1 MHRPWFMAV
10 YVCLHLAWAGAAET
24 APIGSVNSSGDVQL
38 NAVSAPSG
46 SSLFVGQTVTTGPAA
61 GASIAL
67 RDSTRVLL
75 GRDARATFG
84 AGRVMLEKG
93 SARFTAAA
101 DRTGVYAAGLRLEP
115 AEGTGAVEAALGE
128 NGRVTVSGV
137 SGGFR
142 VIDADGSQLASIHP
156 GQQLLFGLAAQEQTQ
171 QTQGTAQGRSG
182 GQAPETSTQKKRS
195 GGAVPAGAGAKSS
208 KTALYVVLGAGAAA
222 AGLGIALSQKRGS

>member
-1 MHRPWFMAV
+1 MHRPWFMAI

-24 APIGSVNSSGDVQL
+24 VPIGSVNSSGDVRL
-38 NAVSAPSG
+38 NAVFAPSG
-46 SSLFVGQTVTTGPAA
+46 SSLFAGQTVTTGPAA

-84 AGRVMLEKG
+84 AGKVLLEKG

-142 VIDADGSQLASIHP
+142 VIDADGSQLASIRP
-156 GQQLLFGLAAQEQTQ
+156 GQQVLFGLAAQEQA
-171 QTQGTAQGRSG
+171 QGTAQGRSG

-195 GGAVPAGAGAKSS
+195 GGAVPAGAGAKGS
-208 KTALYVVLGAGAAA
+208 KTALYVVIGAGAAA
-222 AGLGIALSQKRGS
+222 AGLGIALSRKRGS